1 MIKNNKLTL
10 EQRVTRLENILGSRT
25 KSRKFEGGPV
35 NDTLIA
41 QARAL
46 KAMLKHRGVYEPEVT
61 IDGAMLVVTLEWEY
75 FGTGEF
81 FVLQTAKGYMVE
93 FDGMREYLPNL
104 DRVADYISDRDSE
117 AAADL

>member
-1 MIKNNKLTL
+1 MIKSHKLTL
-10 EQRVTRLENILGSRT
+10 EQRVARLEKLLNNRV
-25 KSRKFEGGPV
+25 KSRKFEGNPV
-35 NDTLIA
+35 NDMLIA
-41 QARAL
+41 QQRAL

-81 FVLQTAKGYMVE
+81 FVLQTAKGYVVE

-104 DRVADYISDRDSE
+104 DRVADFISDRDAE
-117 AAADL
+117 AVADL